1 MKPVTLS
8 VSHVMNSK
16 ALLGPFFA
24 GESWATWRSVIKAM
38 TAERMTAAEVE
49 TFRSVAERD
58 PPAQLVSEAVFIAGR
73 GAGKDSVATL
83 IATNIAITFDPK
95 RSKLRPGEVAVVMLL
110 AVDRAQ
116 SGVAFNYIKGYF
128 EEVPALAALVK
139 HIGDDSIELSNR
151 VVIEVH
157 TNSYRSVRGRSLL
170 CVICDEVAFWRS
182 EDSASPDV
190 ETAGAVAP
198 GLARISGSML
208 ILISTAHK
216 RSGLLY
222 QKWKDHYGKN
232 DDDVLVVRGT
242 TLQFNPTFSAA
253 IIQRQLASDPQLYGA
268 EYNSVW
274 RDDLST
280 FITRN
285 LLEAAVDVGVT
296 VRPPQDDVKYF
307 AFADPSGGEHDSF
320 TLGIAHRDGNI
331 VVLDLLAEYQAPFN
345 PHAVT
350 EQIAALLKQYR
361 CTAVVGDRY
370 AARWVTDA
378 FAKVG
383 ITYRKSEAERSMIYL
398 DVLPLFTSGRARLID
413 SPRLVAQFCGLE
425 RRTFP
430 TGRDRID
437 HGRSGRDDAC
447 NAAAGALVL
456 AARTV
461 AQKIPFVAIPDLS
474 RSGVVYGASS
484 ASGIPAHYLAQ
495 PKPLVSG
502 SGVTGSWGA
511 PSTHWDRWSNRNY

>member
-1 MKPVTLS
+1 M
-8 VSHVMNSK
+8 
-16 ALLGPFFA
+16 
-24 GESWATWRSVIKAM
+24 
-38 TAERMTAAEVE
+38 
-49 TFRSVAERD
+49 
-58 PPAQLVSEAVFIAGR
+58 
-73 GAGKDSVATL
+73 
-83 IATNIAITFDPK
+83 
-95 RSKLRPGEVAVVMLL
+95 
-110 AVDRAQ
+110 
-116 SGVAFNYIKGYF
+116 
-128 EEVPALAALVK
+128 
-139 HIGDDSIELSNR
+139 
-151 VVIEVH
+151 
-157 TNSYRSVRGRSLL
+157 
-170 CVICDEVAFWRS
+170 
-182 EDSASPDV
+182 
-190 ETAGAVAP
+190 
-198 GLARISGSML
+198 
-208 ILISTAHK
+208 
-216 RSGLLY
+216 
-222 QKWKDHYGKN
+222 
-232 DDDVLVVRGT
+232 
-242 TLQFNPTFSAA
+242 
-253 IIQRQLASDPQLYGA
+253 
-268 EYNSVW
+268 
-274 RDDLST
+274 
-280 FITRN
+280 
-285 LLEAAVDVGVT
+285 
-296 VRPPQDDVKYF
+296 
-307 AFADPSGGEHDSF
+307 
-320 TLGIAHRDGNI
+320 
-331 VVLDLLAEYQAPFN
+331 VLDLLAEYQAPFN